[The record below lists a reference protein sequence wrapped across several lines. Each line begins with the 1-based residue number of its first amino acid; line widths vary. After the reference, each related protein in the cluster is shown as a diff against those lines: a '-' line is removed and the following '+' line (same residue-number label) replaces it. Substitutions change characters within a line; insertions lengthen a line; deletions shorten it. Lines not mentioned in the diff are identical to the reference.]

1 MARKGVEKRIE
12 HKIYLFETKRT
23 VTEFVLRVGSIL
35 LIALGGIFFGIG
47 LVKQLAEQRT
57 FDLLALFQEDKEII
71 KEFWR
76 DVLGTFYV
84 ELPKIPFT
92 VFIVCSIVFLLLVL
106 FFVKNFVKIRNR
118 MRSIISYWF
127 HH

>member
-1 MARKGVEKRIE
+1 MARKGFEKRIE

-23 VTEFVLRVGSIL
+23 LREFVLRIGSIL

-47 LVKQLAEQRT
+47 LIKQLAEQRT
-57 FDLLALFQEDKEII
+57 FDLLALFQEDKEIV

-76 DVLGTFYV
+76 DVLDTFYV
-84 ELPKIPFT
+84 ELPKIPFI
-92 VFIVCSIVFLLLVL
+92 VFIFCSIVFLLFVL
-106 FFVKNFVKIRNR
+106 FFVKNFVKIRNK